1 MDEHDR
7 TLLDKQMRALNPAP
21 RQDGVLILAIV
32 TVFFGGVI
40 IGDLLAG
47 SNNTTGQTNERIAA
61 MVPVQPALIVP
72 Q

>member
-21 RQDGVLILAIV
+21 RHDGVLILAIV
-32 TVFFGGVI
+32 TVFLGGII

-47 SNNTTGQTNERIAA
+47 SNTTAQTNERIAA